1 MQERQAVVRELGKGY
16 REKTKKERGLIVD
29 ELVRLTGYNRTY
41 ACRVLRDAACAGRQP
56 PRTRPRR
63 KTYGPETLQ
72 PLRKI
77 WATMDGISGKRL
89 APFLPEMVTV
99 MERTGEL
106 HLPPEVKEKL
116 LRISAATID
125 RLLAADRR
133 RLQIR
138 GRSRTKPGTLL
149 KHQIPIRTFAS
160 WDEGRP
166 GFLEVDLVSH
176 DGGHPVGDWIHTLSA
191 TDVASGWTETRA
203 CKNKAQVHVFA
214 ALLQIR
220 KALPFSLLG
229 IDSDNGSEFN
239 NNHLL
244 GYCSREEIT
253 FTRSRPYR
261 KNDACYVEQ
270 KNWHVVRRTV
280 GYVRYDT
287 EEELALLN
295 ELYALLRLM
304 TNFFSPQMKL
314 KEKTRDG
321 ARVTRR
327 YDEAKTPYQRL
338 LDAAVLPEDDEERLA
353 ALYLSLNPVELQRK
367 IGRIQKRLRTLAIE
381 KLDTMRKEVIAT
393 ECLEYIPVEATIP
406 ELEYI
411 LT

>member
-1 MQERQAVVRELGKGY
+1 MQERRAVVRELSKGY
-16 REKTKKERGLIVD
+16 RTKTKKERGVIAD
-29 ELVRLTGYNRTY
+29 ELVRLTGYNRSY
-41 ACRVLRDAACAGRQP
+41 ACRVLRGAGVVGRRE
-56 PRTRPRR
+56 PRTRTRK
-63 KTYGPETLQ
+63 KTYGPETLR

-77 WATMDGISGKRL
+77 WATLDGLSGKRL
-89 APFLPEMVTV
+89 APFLPEMVEV

-106 HLPPEVKEKL
+106 RLTEETRGKL

-125 RLLAADRR
+125 RLLAPDRR

-149 KHQIPIRTFAS
+149 KHQIPIRTFAN
-160 WDEGRP
+160 WDDARP

-176 DGGHPVGDWIHTLSA
+176 DGGHPVGDWIQTLSA
-191 TDVASGWTETRA
+191 TDVATGWTETRA
-203 CKNKAQVHVFA
+203 CRNKAQVHVFA
-214 ALLQIR
+214 GLLAIR
-220 KALPFSLLG
+220 AALPFPLLG
-229 IDSDNGSEFN
+229 LDSDNGSEFIN
-239 NNHLL
+239 AHLL
-244 GYCSREEIT
+244 RYCEREEVT

-295 ELYALLRLM
+295 ELYDSLRLL

-314 KEKTRDG
+314 IEKKRDG
-321 ARVTRR
+321 ARVQKR
-327 YDEAKTPYQRL
+327 YDQARTPYRRL
-338 LDAAVLPEDDEERLA
+338 LGAGILSSEEEEKLA
-353 ALYLSLNPVELQRK
+353 ALHLSLNPVAVQRT
-367 IGRIQKRLRTLAIE
+367 IGRIQQRLRTLAIA

-393 ECLEYIPVEATIP
+393 GDFEYLPAEATMGAVEYIST
-406 ELEYI
+406 
-411 LT
+411 